1 MHRAERSWLG
11 ELASCG
17 GVSCRVLGV
26 EGGVGGREGEGSG
39 ERVEGRWTEGGRVER
54 VEGKRRVE
62 RGSGGGVKGVS

>member
-39 ERVEGRWTEGGRVER
+39 EREGGWR
-54 VEGKRRVE
+54 EGGQREGGWRGWKE
-62 RGSGGGVKGVS
+62 RGGWREGVVGV